1 MGTAAGR
8 VLMPRECR
16 RILFS
21 GRVQGVGFRFKCQSL
36 ARRFELAGYVRNL
49 ADGRVELVAD
59 GESAEI
65 DAYLKAVQAE
75 MDPYIANVVTEPD
88 LPHDDRLTGFSIRY

>member
-1 MGTAAGR
+1 
-8 VLMPRECR
+8 MPRECR

-36 ARRFELAGYVRNL
+36 ARRFELAGYARNL
-49 ADGRVELVAD
+49 ADGRVELMVD

-75 MDPYIANVVTEPD
+75 MNPFITHVVTERE
-88 LPHDDRLTGFSIRY
+88 LPHDDRLTGFAIRH